1 MKNILIVVDMQND
14 FVSGVLGTPEAK
26 AIVPKVEETIQNFS
40 KKNYTVIF
48 TRDTHGE
55 GYMDTQEGNKLPVP
69 HCIKHSPGWDIID
82 ELKPYT
88 ANRLV
93 IDKPTFGSRVL
104 GETLADINDT
114 DGIESITLIG
124 VYTDICVVSNAM
136 LIKAFLPEVPVSVI
150 ADCCAGVSPESHEN
164 ALKAMACCQID
175 IIG

>member
-1 MKNILIVVDMQND
+1 MQND

-26 AIVPKVEETIQNFS
+26 AIVPKVEETVRDLVRQD
-40 KKNYTVIF
+40 YTIIF

-69 HCIKHSPGWDIID
+69 HCIKHSAGWEIID

-88 ANRLV
+88 ANSLI

-104 GETLADINDT
+104 GETLADMNESG
-114 DGIESITLIG
+114 GIESITLIG
-124 VYTDICVVSNAM
+124 VCTDICVISNTM

-164 ALKAMACCQID
+164 ALKAMACCQIN
-175 IIG
+175 IIR